1 VTDDVITLG
10 PARCEESC
18 AQLGTPTHPE
28 RSSIECRAFRRML
41 LRFFPPP
48 MDESARLVIQRHPY
62 EEESY
67 REVAVRYT
75 RAGGLEYA
83 LMLERNLP
91 TRWDAL
97 AREELIWYT
106 VRYLLSV
113 LWSRQ
118 WIVQSDIPP
127 AFALFEP
134 PSALSALLANREALY
149 SPLHPGGPFQPRYT
163 YGEHVIDVF
172 GPPEDA
178 LVLGSV
184 TSVLGRG
191 LIVRLKAD
199 GLRLYRPDL
208 IGPLA
213 SLTDE
218 FLSVD
223 SFFVRK
229 GSAGEEALRSAD
241 SAAVCRSTGE
251 RSRTERDGC
260 EGEIWQLTPDALTR
274 AIPLSL
280 ASARERP

>member
-10 PARCEESC
+10 PTPCEESC
-18 AQLGTPTHPE
+18 AQLGTSTYPE

-48 MDESARLVIQRHPY
+48 MDESARLVIQRQPY
-62 EEESY
+62 EQESY

-91 TRWDAL
+91 TRWDDV

-106 VRYLLSV
+106 VRHLLSA

-134 PSALSALLANREALY
+134 PGALSALLANREALY
-149 SPLHPGGPFQPRYT
+149 SPLHPGGPLQARYP
-163 YGEHVIDVF
+163 YGEYVIDAF

-178 LVLGSV
+178 RVLGPL
-184 TSVLGRG
+184 TCGLGRG

-218 FLSVD
+218 FLGVD
-223 SFFVRK
+223 RFFVRK
-229 GSAGEEALRSAD
+229 GSPGEEALRSAD
-241 SAAVCRSTGE
+241 SAAVCRATGE
-251 RSRTERDGC
+251 RSRSERAGC
-260 EGEIWQLTPDALTR
+260 EGEIWQLTSEALTR